1 MPGVRRGSCFFQ
13 NKSGS
18 GLSDNPDRF
27 FALFAA
33 GPRSRSEQPTRKA
46 RRKGGSPKMPQQV
59 LLITAGIAAGAAL
72 FFPVRFL
79 CAFLLRQRG
88 LETGMKRGQQW
99 FLLAGMC
106 AAGGL
111 IALRAGISLRA
122 LYLLL
127 LLVVAASVAFIDG
140 KHRIIPNELVIA
152 VFALSA
158 AFGALGVISFQIG
171 SSLLGFAVCFAV
183 FLVPCLWKR
192 KIGAGDVKFASAM
205 GFALGLMNSIYAI
218 VCMGAFVLAY
228 ILLEQRI
235 PAAQKMKAMIP
246 MGPFLAAAL
255 VVVSAI

>member
-1 MPGVRRGSCFFQ
+1 MR
-13 NKSGS
+13 
-18 GLSDNPDRF
+18 L
-27 FALFAA
+27 
-33 GPRSRSEQPTRKA
+33 
-46 RRKGGSPKMPQQV
+46 
-59 LLITAGIAAGAAL
+59 
-72 FFPVRFL
+72 
-79 CAFLLRQRG
+79 LLRQRG